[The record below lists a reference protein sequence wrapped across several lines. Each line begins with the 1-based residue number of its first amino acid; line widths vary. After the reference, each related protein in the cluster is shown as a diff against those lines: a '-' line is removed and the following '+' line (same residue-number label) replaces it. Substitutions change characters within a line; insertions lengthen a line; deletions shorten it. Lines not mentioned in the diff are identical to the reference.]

1 MTDTKL
7 VFRDEPIQ
15 QSSSKIIQWFGL
27 DQFEPE
33 RALTSHFVSSK
44 SLFWI
49 RLPLVLY
56 SFIVMWVDI
65 IYTAE
70 TGGFRQFFAYFTDLT
85 FIGMHAYLM
94 VSDFRMHVL
103 YSMRIDM
110 CVCVYPIDYLVSSC
124 KISMATPIF

>member
-1 MTDTKL
+1 MPDTKL
-7 VFRDEPIQ
+7 IFRDEPIH
-15 QSSSKIIQWFGL
+15 QSSSKIIQWLGL
-27 DQFEPE
+27 DQLEPE

-44 SLFWI
+44 TLFFI

-65 IYTAE
+65 IYTAK

-94 VSDFRMHVL
+94 VSALGVHL
-103 YSMRIDM
+103 
-110 CVCVYPIDYLVSSC
+110 PG
-124 KISMATPIF
+124 

>member
-94 VSDFRMHVL
+94 TPAVFWLLLAKEKLFEGNLHQR
-103 YSMRIDM
+103 
-110 CVCVYPIDYLVSSC
+110 LVSEYT
-124 KISMATPIF
+124 ISPN